1 MATIRDITYGKPV
14 SRGVKVVYYAINI
27 MNGDELINT
36 IKCNNR
42 RHYDDLLM
50 MHKMTYGYNNVV
62 SNAIGNAVIATVVI
76 QKPDY

>member
-14 SRGVKVVYYAINI
+14 TRGVKVVYYAINI

-50 MHKMTYGYNNVV
+50 MHKMTYCYNNVV

>member
-27 MNGDELINT
+27 MIGDELINT

>member
-14 SRGVKVVYYAINI
+14 TRGVKVVYYAINI
-27 MNGDELINT
+27 MIGDELINT

-42 RHYDDLLM
+42 RHYDDLLI

>member
-1 MATIRDITYGKPV
+1 M
-14 SRGVKVVYYAINI
+14 VYYAINI
-27 MNGDELINT
+27 MNGDELINS
-36 IKCNNR
+36 IKCTNR

-50 MHKMTYGYNNVV
+50 MYKMTYGYNNVV

>member
-1 MATIRDITYGKPV
+1 M
-14 SRGVKVVYYAINI
+14 VYYAINI

-42 RHYDDLLM
+42 RHYDDLLL

-62 SNAIGNAVIATVVI
+62 SNAIGNTVIATVVI

>member
-1 MATIRDITYGKPV
+1 M
-14 SRGVKVVYYAINI
+14 VYYAINI
-27 MNGDELINT
+27 MNGDDLINS
-36 IKCNNR
+36 IKCINR
-42 RHYDDLLM
+42 RHYDDLLL

>member
-1 MATIRDITYGKPV
+1 MAIRDITYGKLV
-14 SRGVKVVYYAINI
+14 TRGVKVVYYAINI
-27 MNGDELINT
+27 MNGDELINS
-36 IKCNNR
+36 IKCNSR